1 MQIHL
6 LSSVKSLNVVKAGL
20 LPQSVERLYVPPA
33 HLVMSEYLLWFILE
47 WRLLVK
53 SGVAAAAGDGALNL

>member
-1 MQIHL
+1 MQIILL

-20 LPQSVERLYVPPA
+20 LPQSVERLYVLPA

-47 WRLLVK
+47 WRSLVE
-53 SGVAAAAGDGALNL
+53 SGGDRVLNL